1 MKTMRFAV
9 ACLLSIAVVTS
20 APAFAHAFL
29 EHASPA
35 VGSTV
40 HESPASVRLSFSEA
54 LEPAFS
60 RANVED
66 ATGKVVDAG
75 DGHVDA
81 ADRTIVA
88 VDVPPLAPGTYRVR
102 WRVVSID
109 THVTEGDYTF
119 TIAK

>member
-1 MKTMRFAV
+1 MKTKRLPV
-9 ACLLSIAVVTS
+9 ACLLAALMPWT
-20 APAFAHAFL
+20 PAAAHAFL
-29 EHASPA
+29 DRATPA

-40 HESPASVRLSFSEA
+40 HASPATVRLAFSEA

-60 RANVED
+60 RVHVED
-66 ATGKVVDAG
+66 AAGKAVDAG
-75 DGHVDA
+75 DGRVDA
-81 ADRTIVA
+81 ADRTMLA
-88 VDVPPLAPGTYRVR
+88 VDVPPLPPGTYRVR

>member
-1 MKTMRFAV
+1 MKTTRFAV
-9 ACLLSIAVVTS
+9 ASLLSAAVVTCT
-20 APAFAHAFL
+20 PAFAHAFL
-29 EHASPA
+29 ERASPA
-35 VGSTV
+35 VGSTG
-40 HESPASVRLSFSEA
+40 HESPASVRLSFSEV

-60 RANVED
+60 RAHVED

-75 DGHVDA
+75 DARVDP

-88 VDVPPLAPGTYRVR
+88 VDVPPLPAGTYRVR

>member
-1 MKTMRFAV
+1 MKTSRFAA
-9 ACLLSIAVVTS
+9 ACLLAAAVVTCRPV
-20 APAFAHAFL
+20 AAHAFL
-29 EHASPA
+29 DHAMPA

-40 HESPASVRLSFSEA
+40 HASPTTVRLAFSEP

-60 RANVED
+60 RAHVED

-81 ADRTIVA
+81 ADRTMLVVA
-88 VDVPPLAPGTYRVR
+88 VPSLPPGTYRVR
-102 WRVVSID
+102 WRIVSVD